1 VAVGTHKMQK
11 DLDMQR
17 LQDKFKAPDITNL
30 NEQLSLLGLK
40 IHPVTADG
48 NSSTELL
55 QINFKEM
62 RRHMASTSI

>member
-30 NEQLSLLGLK
+30 NEQLSLLCLK

-48 NSSTELL
+48 KSSTELL
-55 QINFKEM
+55 QINFREM
-62 RRHMASTSI
+62 RRHMASTGI